1 MIFYFCV
8 SMCLLSVSYVYDGDG
23 VMD

>member
-1 MIFYFCV
+1 
-8 SMCLLSVSYVYDGDG
+8 MCLLSVSYVYDGDG